1 MFLMKKTTTSYLF
14 WVKRAIHRGMSFF
27 LFLFLFGTA
36 ALAQNSNSLDEIGD
50 LSTVKWKSQSDFD
63 QSIVQ
68 EQGRV
73 DALLAAPN
81 LQAPDQALYL
91 SYHRLLGYVN
101 KDVQSGMPVLE
112 AVTTNFDKVLTEA
125 ETDPD
130 IKNMPPGS
138 LFTLIPGLVEM
149 LTEVPVAGQ

>member
-1 MFLMKKTTTSYLF
+1 MKKTTTSYLF